1 VLSRTATKLA
11 WPMMHSSSVKIRKR
25 HIIHAGDMFYMNNKP
40 KGKPPPKPCISCKAA
55 AGRPV
60 NSIHGLKFLE
70 SETDFAFEGI
80 LPLVWSRSY
89 YSDQD
94 GIGWLGEG
102 WSVSGCQRIY
112 S

>member
-1 VLSRTATKLA
+1 
-11 WPMMHSSSVKIRKR
+11 M
-25 HIIHAGDMFYMNNKP
+25 
-40 KGKPPPKPCISCKAA
+40 
-55 AGRPV
+55 
-60 NSIHGLKFLE
+60 E
-70 SETDFAFEGI
+70 SEADFAFEDI

-102 WSVSGCQRIY
+102 WRVSGCQRIY